1 MLKVCG
7 TWVRVDIRD
16 TAMPPKVTSDT
27 AERRK
32 SARHVS
38 DEAPKSWDEKQR
50 ERGRL
55 ARLAMLERDNHHT
68 DNTHMMK
75 VQNLADDEIVGGADA
90 KKKKRKVSLT
100 ERTRSRTLDQAMADG
115 AADMITEFGVSYHDI
130 VSPPAPAHAKGKRLC
145 SICGFDAPYT
155 CRITGMLLCSKACFR
170 AHDQTRLKGVR

>member
-1 MLKVCG
+1 MAEGLPQPDNG
-7 TWVRVDIRD
+7 DIRD

-170 AHDQTRLKGVR
+170 AHEQTRLKGVR